1 MKKKVK
7 EDLNLVR
14 DESTNAILNTNHLEY
29 QNSLNLKRSKQNNSK
44 KIENLENEMSEIKN
58 NIEEI
63 KSMLSSLMNTMKW

>member
-29 QNSLNLKRSKQNNSK
+29 QNYLNLKRSKQNNSK
-44 KIENLENEMSEIKN
+44 KIENLENEMGEIKN